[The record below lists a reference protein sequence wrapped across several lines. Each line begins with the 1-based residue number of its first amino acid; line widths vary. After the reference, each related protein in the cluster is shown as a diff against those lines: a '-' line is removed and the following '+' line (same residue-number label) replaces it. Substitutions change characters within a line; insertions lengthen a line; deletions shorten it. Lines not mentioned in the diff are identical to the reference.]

1 MILYFSQYD
10 LGWKSFISAFKM
22 CFHSQFLLYGST
34 FPCPCFPPAPPFY
47 LLYPMQGFDFSTS
60 MDYKQSILP
69 GIQKLA
75 DNSPET
81 YKLTAAGLLAWGR
94 WKENLRAAKNHT
106 QPGLWSQPEDRR
118 DSETASRAGSQS
130 VRRSTGLQSAPA
142 TCHGLLVRFE
152 CSLVDRR
159 INPET
164 NSSPSLSIHLAVCG
178 MESAIPTGLC
188 WMSGQGL
195 LDFTSFMGHSSHCE
209 GSTCRSFS
217 SLCSK
222 KEGQIGMKTGE

>member
-1 MILYFSQYD
+1 
-10 LGWKSFISAFKM
+10 M
-22 CFHSQFLLYGST
+22 CFHSQFILYGST
-34 FPCPCFPPAPPFY
+34 FPCSCFPPAPLFY

-60 MDYKQSILP
+60 MDYKQTILP
-69 GIQKLA
+69 EIQKLA

-106 QPGLWSQPEDRR
+106 QPGLCSQPEDRR
-118 DSETASRAGSQS
+118 DSETDSRAGSQR
-130 VRRSTGLQSAPA
+130 VRHSTGLQLAPA

-164 NSSPSLSIHLAVCG
+164 NSSPFLSSSGWLWHGVCNTHRLVLNVWAG
-178 MESAIPTGLC
+178 SSWFSFFHGTFFPC
-188 WMSGQGL
+188 WTKHMQEL
-195 LDFTSFMGHSSHCE
+195 LQLVQQERRADRHE
-209 GSTCRSFS
+209 DRRVEKTC
-217 SLCSK
+217 
-222 KEGQIGMKTGE
+222 GA